1 MVGRIRS
8 AHADACN
15 LSPRFQNR
23 TYAAF
28 LFDMDGTMLDSS
40 AVVERTWRA
49 WANRHGINPDDL
61 LESVHGVRSE
71 DTIRRFGP
79 VGIDVAKEAA
89 WVLKAELSDVEG
101 VVPIAGIKALVA
113 DLDPAAWAVVTSAP
127 RALAALRIHSVGLP
141 MPKTLIVAEDVK
153 QGKPNPEGFLK
164 AAARLG
170 VPISECLIFED
181 SPAGVAAAKA
191 AGAHVAIVGDLMP
204 AGEGTLII
212 SDYR

>member
-1 MVGRIRS
+1 MPASLS
-8 AHADACN
+8 A
-15 LSPRFQNR
+15 RFQSR

-79 VGIDVAKEAA
+79 AGIDVAEEAE

-101 VVPIAGIKALVA
+101 VVPIAGIKGLVA

-141 MPKTLIVAEDVK
+141 MPKTLIAAEDVK

-170 VPISECLIFED
+170 VPISECLVFED
-181 SPAGVAAAKA
+181 SPAGVAAANA
-191 AGAHVAIVGDLMP
+191 AGAHVAIVGDLVP
-204 AGEGTLII
+204 AGEGTFII